1 MKTPDYVR
9 KRVEPMKLKGL
20 HKELSRV
27 IRQQFPRI
35 GGPRMTDL
43 CASLVLE
50 IVDKHL
56 LPREH
61 LRHGQLLWLG
71 FDLND
76 PPSRGKTMADVRLVP
91 VILDVCTPDDL
102 DAQIDRRLP
111 GERLLTRAVRLC
123 HQAFEQG
130 ALLSNI
136 DLAFILG
143 NSDSRIASVLA
154 AHERAHQ
161 LVVPRRATL
170 HDVGSGVT
178 HKRIICWKRV
188 AEGKTSDQV
197 ARETHHTIAAVD
209 HYLSMFDRVR
219 YCRRQN
225 MDPPQIAHTLNCTQR
240 LVLEYIDI
248 DEMLSAKGG
257 SACPL

>member
-1 MKTPDYVR
+1 MKTPDYMR
-9 KRVEPMKLKGL
+9 QRVAPMKLKGL

-50 IVDKHL
+50 IVHKHL
-56 LPREH
+56 RPSEH

-71 FDLND
+71 FDLED
-76 PPSRGKTMADVRLVP
+76 PPSRNKTMADVRLIP
-91 VILDVCTPDDL
+91 VILDVCTEDDL
-102 DAQIDRRLP
+102 DAQLDRVEAS
-111 GERLLTRAVRLC
+111 ERLLRRSLRLSQ
-123 HQAFEQG
+123 QAYDQG

-143 NSDSRIASVLA
+143 TNDSRIAA
-154 AHERAHQ
+154 ALSAYERENQ
-161 LVVPRRATL
+161 IVVPRRATL

-178 HKRIICWKRV
+178 HKRIICWKRYV
-188 AEGKTSDQV
+188 EGKTSDEV

-209 HYLSMFDRVR
+209 RYLGMFDRVR
-219 YCRRQN
+219 FCRTQK
-225 MDPPQIAHTLNCTQR
+225 MDTADTARALKCTER
-240 LVLEYIDI
+240 LVLEYRAIDDMLT
-248 DEMLSAKGG
+248 DEGVN
-257 SACPL
+257 